1 MFYNDLEDIEEA
13 VRSLNPT
20 VLHTFE
26 ASCFNGIYITPE
38 VNAEYLQSL
47 EMKRGNGRHGA
58 ASPCLPPLS
67 RTHSLTNNN
76 HNNNNH
82 HHATMSNSYN
92 NHTATTT
99 ATSGICSSSN
109 IIYPTVLKSSSP
121 TIIPSNTSISD
132 FSAHVSTTGQGALIS
147 MPHLDSKDEY
157 VSMNGNHI
165 HTHDEVLQW
174 SNEDAVIR
182 SNEHH
187 HIVGNEYTPSSST
200 TISLRVAIQEAMSI
214 AGMTVPQPPPYQLTS
229 PPVSPHKALL
239 PHPRT
244 YEVNRYATAS
254 STSFTSSAKQQTT
267 ATRQS
272 FNNAL
277 LEPDVMEPDQLLD
290 DDDDDADRSR
300 SVGVI
305 DHYRGGGGADSRDGG
320 GDDGSDDNGR
330 PTVVSFSRPLLSP
343 KKVQRG
349 YFHAV
354 DGQHHQFYD
363 SGSSGSCEPLHNG

>member
-38 VNAEYLQSL
+38 VNAEYLQAL

-82 HHATMSNSYN
+82 HATMSSSYN

-99 ATSGICSSSN
+99 GICSSSN

-132 FSAHVSTTGQGALIS
+132 FSAHVSTTGQGALV
-147 MPHLDSKDEY
+147 DSKDEN
-157 VSMNGNHI
+157 VSVDGNHI
-165 HTHDEVLQW
+165 HTHDDVLQW
-174 SNEDAVIR
+174 SNDDAVIR

-187 HIVGNEYTPSSST
+187 RIGGNEYTLSSSPSSST

-214 AGMTVPQPPPYQLTS
+214 AGMIVPQPPPYQLTS

-239 PHPRT
+239 PYPRT

-254 STSFTSSAKQQTT
+254 STSSAKQQTT

-290 DDDDDADRSR
+290 DDDDADRSR

-305 DHYRGGGGADSRDGG
+305 DHYSGGGGGGADSRDGG

-330 PTVVSFSRPLLSP
+330 PTVVSFSRPLSSP

-354 DGQHHQFYD
+354 DGQHHQFYH
-363 SGSSGSCEPLHNG
+363 SGGSGSCEPLHNG